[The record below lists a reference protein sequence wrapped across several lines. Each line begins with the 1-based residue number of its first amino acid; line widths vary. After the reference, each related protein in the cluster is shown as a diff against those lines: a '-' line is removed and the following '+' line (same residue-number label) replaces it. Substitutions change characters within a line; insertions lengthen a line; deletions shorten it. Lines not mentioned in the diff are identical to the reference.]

1 MQENLNNKKGL
12 NGTEFELPLG
22 AELLSKEDEDY
33 INGLTREDIISGNVI
48 QKWRVVIYDH
58 IYKVVAV
65 IEPKPLTLFKEL
77 LLQNKKD
84 SYIASQFTE
93 TELIEIGTYLNLAFS
108 TKGTKTDKVKHIRE
122 FLINNK

>member
-1 MQENLNNKKGL
+1 MFLYNNFL
-12 NGTEFELPLG
+12 YYNSPMNPDGTEFELPLG

-33 INGLTREDIISGNVI
+33 IIGLKMEDIVIGNVVE
-48 QKWRVVIYDH
+48 KWKKVIYN
-58 IYKVVAV
+58 IYKHLSL
-65 IEPKPLTLFKEL
+65 PLILFKEL

-108 TKGTKTDKVKHIRE
+108 TKGTKTDKVKQIRE